1 MFKLFKNRNNDNKIK
16 YEVKSYTYIDEDD
29 VVYTPIWENDAINI
43 VHDACVICVDG
54 QKERDLKERA
64 EFISGKVRM
73 GHESILEHTNYIV
86 KFTMDREIG
95 LTEFGFMSQCFKY
108 LNVKTKIV
116 DDTFTLLIG
125 GSVRGFKHIIRTNV
139 YPNNILY
146 KAILE
151 YITTVMPSCFFSD
164 LINDNIFS
172 KNDFID
178 LYNDD
183 SDNTAYKLHD
193 YRKDV
198 DWDTESHGE
207 LLYIDDLEVIYNR
220 LNGEFT
226 YYDLMDFACMN
237 VIFVNVSRSCSH
249 QLVRHR
255 NGITQLSQRY
265 VNMNNAMNIY
275 PNALDLEE
283 VCENPWSDG
292 CKNYVPVEEVVDAV
306 YDYYKQLVEKGVKK
320 EDARYILP
328 NCCAT
333 TLYMTFTFRNF
344 IKAYKLRVDKH
355 AQKEIRECFDKMFN
369 KYNMDKYILQE
380 EKITN
385 VLDYVEPRYK
395 FEEILHDKDVYDVD
409 VDFDELDNMNKE

>member
-1 MFKLFKNRNNDNKIK
+1 
-16 YEVKSYTYIDEDD
+16 
-29 VVYTPIWENDAINI
+29 
-43 VHDACVICVDG
+43 
-54 QKERDLKERA
+54 
-64 EFISGKVRM
+64 M

-116 DDTFTLLIG
+116 DDTFTLLVG

-183 SDNTAYKLHD
+183 TDNTAYKLHD

-275 PNALDLEE
+275 PNALDIKQ

-292 CKNYVPVEEVVDAV
+292 CKNYVPVYEVVDVV
-306 YDYYKQLVEKGVKK
+306 YDYYKQLE
-320 EDARYILP
+320 E
-328 NCCAT
+328 NC
-333 TLYMTFTFRNF
+333 
-344 IKAYKLRVDKH
+344 V
-355 AQKEIRECFDKMFN
+355 
-369 KYNMDKYILQE
+369 
-380 EKITN
+380 
-385 VLDYVEPRYK
+385 
-395 FEEILHDKDVYDVD
+395 
-409 VDFDELDNMNKE
+409 